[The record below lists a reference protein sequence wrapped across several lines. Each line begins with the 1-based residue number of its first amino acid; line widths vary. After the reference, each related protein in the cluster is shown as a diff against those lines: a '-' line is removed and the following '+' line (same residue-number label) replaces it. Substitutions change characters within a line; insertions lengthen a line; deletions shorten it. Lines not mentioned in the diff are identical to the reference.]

1 MLQVNTTKH
10 YRDSRQNKIMHN
22 QLFLQSQIIGW
33 QSLHPQLHA
42 KQTPKKKYKKNKRIK
57 ILKYKKINK
66 GISKEKH
73 ICLALVKHLR
83 AGAELQG
90 TYYPTKQKKIYC
102 SIQWLG
108 FYFQKKKHY
117 KNPIKNFWGFVYIFY
132 DPTNLVLIPEL
143 TSEA

>member
-42 KQTPKKKYKKNKRIK
+42 KQTPKKNIKKNKRIK

-108 FYFQKKKHY
+108 FYFQKKKSIT
-117 KNPIKNFWGFVYIFY
+117 KTPLRIFG
-132 DPTNLVLIPEL
+132 VLFIYSMTL
-143 TSEA
+143 LIWF